1 MVANYG
7 ENGIIDFEKF
17 WNLMDKKGLKKQW
30 LIDNGIHRA
39 TVYKLVKNENVTC
52 EVICNL
58 CKLLRC
64 QPGQI
69 MEYKEKTKVTQ

>member
-1 MVANYG
+1 
-7 ENGIIDFEKF
+7 
-17 WNLMDKKGLKKQW
+17 MDKKGLKKQW

-69 MEYKEKTKVTQ
+69 MEYKEN